1 MNLMSVTVAVSLL
14 FGVASAILGGQVV
27 PIGTKTYTVGIRTT
41 ANGESFCGGALIAPS
56 YVISSAHCEWRD
68 VEYVTVGSHYINGS
82 EEGVP
87 ADGEQIKIEVHHMHP
102 KFDLNAT
109 GSPWDFVILK
119 LERPSKFTPVKL
131 PKHGDDKKGVWG
143 TTMGWGVTST
153 PDGDY
158 SLELKSFPSF
168 VCAGGVAG
176 KDACAGDMGDPLIRE
191 NQKGDADDILIGL
204 NSAGYDCG
212 LEGIPRWYSRV
223 TAVLPWINS
232 IINGN

>member
-1 MNLMSVTVAVSLL
+1 MYYLRLLAIPLSTMNLMSVTVAVSLL

-109 GSPWDFVILK
+109 
-119 LERPSKFTPVKL
+119 
-131 PKHGDDKKGVWG
+131 DDKKGVWG

-158 SLELKSFPSF
+158 SLELKSVKLQVWGDKECKDVFSGVQFPSF

-204 NSAGYDCG
+204 NSVAM
-212 LEGIPRWYSRV
+212 I
-223 TAVLPWINS
+223 AV
-232 IINGN
+232 